1 MAIFAKQKEV
11 EPYTL
16 LAAISLRSNG
26 NAGETNRTR
35 DAWRVEALRDSRAG
49 LGTPLATERERSG
62 VKDCAICKAIWI
74 PSEVL

>member
-49 LGTPLATERERSG
+49 LGTPLATE
-62 VKDCAICKAIWI
+62 
-74 PSEVL
+74 